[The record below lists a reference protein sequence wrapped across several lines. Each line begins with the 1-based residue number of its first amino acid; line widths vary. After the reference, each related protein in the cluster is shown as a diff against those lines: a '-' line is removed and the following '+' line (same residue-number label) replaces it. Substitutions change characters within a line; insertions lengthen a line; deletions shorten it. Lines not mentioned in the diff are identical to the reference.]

1 MLKAFTHIFP
11 GARAVHRRVRP
22 GRARRRGG
30 RRARR
35 RPDDALEGNA
45 SDDALE
51 GNAGDLR
58 GLLWVGTAARH
69 EEREVHVRQG
79 GTLTLALI
87 SFHFPFLI

>member
-1 MLKAFTHIFP
+1 MEALTHLKVF
-11 GARAVHRRVRP
+11 REDELDQK
-22 GRARRRGG
+22 RRGDANHTVTTG
-30 RRARR
+30 ANGNAS
-35 RPDDALEGNA
+35 DDTLEGNA

-87 SFHFPFLI
+87 SFHFLF